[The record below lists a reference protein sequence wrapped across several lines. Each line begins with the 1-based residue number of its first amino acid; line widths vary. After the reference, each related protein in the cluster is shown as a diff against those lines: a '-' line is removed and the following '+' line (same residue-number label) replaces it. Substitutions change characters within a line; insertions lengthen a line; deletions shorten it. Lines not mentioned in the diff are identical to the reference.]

1 MKKIVFIL
9 LIILSAIFSCTR
21 KERYSERERKELLRY
36 EKLMSSQNKQLV
48 EDFKL
53 GNLVPSNSTI
63 DVIEGGFYCM
73 WNRRDIEI
81 YPHLALNDLFKENG
95 YKITLNPDS
104 LRYIIVSETKSH
116 IVGIY
121 SNQAEAAQLETII
134 CVIDMQEQKAFH
146 LLNHMGGMPP
156 GTTKNK
162 RVAIGSY
169 WGDDDIYGNV
179 KEKIKK

>member
-1 MKKIVFIL
+1 MKKTILTL
-9 LIILSAIFSCTR
+9 LIILSAMCSCTR
-21 KERYSERERKELLRY
+21 KDSYSERKRKELLRY
-36 EKLMSSQNKQLV
+36 EELMSSQNKQLV

-53 GNLVPSNSTI
+53 GNLAPSNSTI
-63 DVIEGGFYCM
+63 DVIDGGFYCM
-73 WNRRDIEI
+73 WNRRGVEI
-81 YPHLALNDLFKENG
+81 GPHLALNDLFKENG
-95 YKITLNPDS
+95 YKVTLNSDS

-169 WGDDDIYGNV
+169 WSDDDIYRNV